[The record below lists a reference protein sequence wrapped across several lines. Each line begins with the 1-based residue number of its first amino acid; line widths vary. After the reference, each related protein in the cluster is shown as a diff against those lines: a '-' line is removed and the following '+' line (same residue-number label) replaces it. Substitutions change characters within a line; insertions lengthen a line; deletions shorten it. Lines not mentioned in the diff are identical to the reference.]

1 MVMSVRST
9 MKPAC
14 LQPPSPPLGAETLS
28 ESFRMM
34 RRKHSCLFLLLFALH
49 LGEGLPMGF
58 LRPAALQKRHRLA
71 PRKRHTN
78 STMLFESS
86 QHGKN
91 DKNSSQPGIR
101 FASLAAWRRIAQR
114 TSSRLLAPL
123 TSTAVNVQEAEQQ
136 EIQTPTRRTESAHL
150 KLHEHMTTTA
160 TTTSTATNNTDIQ
173 EQEGE
178 TIVNAKQSNA
188 TTRSQKVKIHSYTDP
203 QTNRT
208 YKALNTRRNK
218 FYAYLV
224 YNNLTLAQDDI
235 VSQEQTLDDCNQS
248 QLVRQEWRTLWKN
261 RQLLT
266 DRTELL
272 AVYPSDNQEVN
283 NGNSRKAKRGGFAD
297 LLHLYTERLIAILRD
312 EQEDLE
318 LAVHSDRKEG
328 SMLLDWLRKH
338 YGEERTEKLI
348 GSHFRGMDE
357 KQQLENLKHFLEWF
371 RSQFPYYYDR
381 CGVCGASMKEDAD
394 QKECSN
400 DESKTEDDSDEDNQ
414 VEDHQTFV
422 GYIYPSED
430 EVLGKASRTELYQC
444 HKCSSFTRFP
454 RFNSAMHVMDHRRGR
469 CGEYSMLLFRFLRA
483 LDHECR
489 WVVDWADHVWAEIAL
504 TDEVGQRRWV
514 HLDPCEAAVDENLIY
529 QDWGKKQT
537 YILGFYAPRQITHA
551 NGSSRSLPIPLI
563 EDVTQGYTSDSWEEI
578 CKRREESEE
587 DVHQSI
593 KKAAGELK
601 TKLIN
606 ENSD

>member
-1 MVMSVRST
+1 
-9 MKPAC
+9 
-14 LQPPSPPLGAETLS
+14 
-28 ESFRMM
+28 
-34 RRKHSCLFLLLFALH
+34 
-49 LGEGLPMGF
+49 MGF
-58 LRPAALQKRHRLA
+58 LRPALQKRNRLA
-71 PRKRHTN
+71 SRKRHTN
-78 STMLFESS
+78 STALFEGS
-86 QHGKN
+86 QQHDKN
-91 DKNSSQPGIR
+91 NKNSSQPR
-101 FASLAAWRRIAQR
+101 FTSLAAWRRIAQR
-114 TSSRLLAPL
+114 TSSRIFAPL
-123 TSTAVNVQEAEQQ
+123 TSTAVNVQETEEQ
-136 EIQTPTRRTESAHL
+136 EIQTPTRRIESAHL
-150 KLHEHMTTTA
+150 KLHEHISTTT
-160 TTTSTATNNTDIQ
+160 TPTANNKKTEIKQQD
-173 EQEGE
+173 EE
-178 TIVNAKQSNA
+178 TKMVDNTKQSNA
-188 TTRSQKVKIHSYTDP
+188 TTRSQKVKILSYTDA
-203 QTNRT
+203 QTNLT

-224 YNNLTLAQDDI
+224 YNNLTLSQDDI
-235 VSQEQTLDDCNQS
+235 VSQEHTLNDSCNQS
-248 QLVRQEWRTLWKN
+248 QLVREEWRTLWKQ

-272 AVYPSDNQEVN
+272 AVYPSDDQKVN
-283 NGNSRKAKRGGFAD
+283 GDSPRKAKRGGFAD

-312 EQEDLE
+312 EQDDLE
-318 LAVHSDRKEG
+318 LAVHSENKEG
-328 SMLLDWLRKH
+328 SMLVEWLRKH
-338 YGEERTEKLI
+338 YGEERTDKLI

-394 QKECSN
+394 QKDRSN
-400 DESKTEDDSDEDNQ
+400 DESKSEDESDEDNQ

-454 RFNSAMHVMDHRRGR
+454 RFNSATHVMDHRRGR

-537 YILGFYAPRQITHA
+537 YILGFYAPRQTTHA
-551 NGSSRSLPIPLI
+551 NGSSRSFPIPLI

-587 DVHQSI
+587 DVHHSI
-593 KKAAGELK
+593 EKAAGELE
-601 TKLIN
+601 TKLI
-606 ENSD
+606 SKS